1 MQALKKS
8 TSSNTSVCVCSN
20 WNPEVAKLYCII
32 IISSFAVLQ
41 SHLFF
46 LTPLTQK
53 ITFSWG
59 NFSILFERISTGF
72 KNEIIL

>member
-8 TSSNTSVCVCSN
+8 TSSNTSVCICSN
-20 WNPEVAKLYCII
+20 WKPEVGKLYCII
-32 IISSFAVLQ
+32 IISSFAILQ

-46 LTPLTQK
+46 LTPLTLQK

-59 NFSILFERISTGF
+59 NFSILFERI
-72 KNEIIL
+72 